1 MQRSIFPI
9 SASASSSACAA
20 NGQLS
25 TGIQTAEI
33 SLDPAIF
40 FRVERTRETMNPS
53 LPQLSVVIP
62 VFNESGNLQPLLEEI
77 ENTLA
82 CRMRFEVVIVD
93 DGSRDNT
100 AAEVADLAKHRPW
113 LRVETHEQN
122 RGQSAAIYRGV
133 QAARAP
139 IIAVL
144 DGDGQNDPADI
155 PTLFAA
161 LYLTGDSMAVGERRK
176 RRDNWTRRISSR
188 IANRFRA
195 SLLHDGIADTGCG
208 LKVFNRADFLQL
220 PVFDHMHRFLPV
232 LMQNRGR
239 RVRSVPVNH
248 RPRWHGRSKYG
259 INNRLWTG
267 LVDLLGVMWLQRRR
281 L

>member
-1 MQRSIFPI
+1 MRRSISPI
-9 SASASSSACAA
+9 SAIAPLSGCAST
-20 NGQLS
+20 GQLS
-25 TGIQTAEI
+25 INIEATDF

-40 FRVERTRETMNPS
+40 RAKKTLETVNPS

-62 VFNESGNLQPLLEEI
+62 VYNESGNLQPLIEEI

-82 CRMRFEVVIVD
+82 HRMRFEVVIVD
-93 DGSRDNT
+93 DGSIDST
-100 AAEVADLAKHRPW
+100 AAEAADLAHQRPW
-113 LRVETHEQN
+113 LRVETHEHN
-122 RGQSAAIYRGV
+122 RGQSAAIHRGV
-133 QAARAP
+133 QSSRAP

-155 PTLFAA
+155 PTLFAV
-161 LYLTGDSMAVGERRK
+161 LYLTGDAMAVGERRT
-176 RRDNWTRRISSR
+176 RRDTWNRRISSR
-188 IANRFRA
+188 IANKFRA

-220 PVFDHMHRFLPV
+220 PAFDHMHRFLPV
-232 LMQNRGR
+232 LMQNRGH

-248 RPRWHGRSKYG
+248 RSRRHGRSKYG

-267 LVDLLGVMWLQRRR
+267 MVDLLGVMWLQRRR